1 MTKNVR
7 FNSQPE
13 FYRTLTARVNHY
25 FKEKEKS
32 KFGNRKMVVKTIFM
46 FLLYFA
52 PYALIVSNQISNPWI
67 LLSLAAML
75 GVGAAGIG
83 LSVMHD
89 ACHGSYSRYR
99 PLNAVLG
106 YSMNLIGGCAFN
118 WKVQHNVFH
127 HSYTN
132 VDGLDEDIAPA
143 GILRFSPH
151 AKWYQIHKYQ
161 FLYSWFFYG
170 LMTLSWLVFKDF
182 RQLRSYTRSGMI
194 KKQKSTVTKEWLVL
208 FGSKLFF
215 FAYMFVIPLLVT
227 DLTWW
232 QVLLGLVVMHFITGF
247 LLAII
252 FQPAHVVPDAD
263 FPVSDSSG
271 NMQNDWAIHQLLTT
285 MNFAPKSRIFSWF
298 VGGLNFQIEHHLF
311 PNICHVHYKS
321 IAEIVRTTASEF
333 NLPYYS
339 KPTFMH
345 AIWSHARMLYALGR
359 PVPVS

>member
-1 MTKNVR
+1 
-7 FNSQPE
+7 
-13 FYRTLTARVNHY
+13 
-25 FKEKEKS
+25 
-32 KFGNRKMVVKTIFM
+32 MVIKTIFM
-46 FLLYFA
+46 FLLYFV
-52 PYALIVSNQISNPWI
+52 PYAAIISNKISNPW
-67 LLSLAAML
+67 LLLLLAALL

-151 AKWYQIHKYQ
+151 AKWYQIHRYQ

-182 RQLRSYTRSGMI
+182 RQLRSYTKSGI
-194 KKQKSTVTKEWLVL
+194 IEKQKSTAAREWLIL

-215 FAYMFVIPLLVT
+215 IAYMVGIPVLVT

-232 QVLLGLVVMHFITGF
+232 QVLVGLVVMHFVTGF

-263 FPVSDSSG
+263 FPVSDNSG
-271 NMQNDWAIHQLLTT
+271 NMENDWAIHQLLTT

-311 PNICHVHYKS
+311 PHICHVHYKS
-321 IAEIVRTTASEF
+321 IAEIVRTTAKEF

-339 KPTFMH
+339 KPTFLH

-359 PVPVS
+359 PVPAS